1 MEGKQEEDG
10 GVVAERSKAGV
21 MPPPPTEILWHPGE
35 SIAKRGERGIDE
47 WNLQAGM

>member
-21 MPPPPTEILWHPGE
+21 MLPPLLRYYGTPGRALQKGE
-35 SIAKRGERGIDE
+35 SVE
-47 WNLQAGM
+47 